1 MPSPLSADDA
11 GPIDLEHLQRMTLG
25 DAGLEREVLG
35 MFARQASQLAAAL
48 ATDPPETSA
57 MVHTL
62 KGSARAVGAVR
73 VAAAAAALEAALRG
87 GQAPAQALGVL
98 RDTVAEADAAITALL
113 RRS

>member
-1 MPSPLSADDA
+1 
-11 GPIDLEHLQRMTLG
+11 MTLG

-35 MFARQASQLAAAL
+35 MFARQANQLAATL
-48 ATDPPETSA
+48 ATAPPDTA
-57 MVHTL
+57 ALVHTL
-62 KGSARAVGAVR
+62 KGSARAIGAVR
-73 VAAAAAALEAALRG
+73 VAEAAAALEAAIRG